1 MLGSP
6 LASPSVDTNSS
17 SPFKDA
23 PPTDRPYKDLTDRQ
37 TRYQKAVCVVN
48 APGKFAVTGT
58 LLMCRGQ
65 CCVLFG
71 AQANALVP
79 RDAGQ
84 ADFDGGRATRYKF
97 DRATQVRPQSM
108 LESRRSATGRSFA
121 E

>member
-1 MLGSP
+1 MGP
-6 LASPSVDTNSS
+6 NS
-17 SPFKDA
+17 
-23 PPTDRPYKDLTDRQ
+23 
-37 TRYQKAVCVVN
+37 
-48 APGKFAVTGT
+48 
-58 LLMCRGQ
+58 
-65 CCVLFG
+65 
-71 AQANALVP
+71 VP